1 MLILALLFLRT
12 NASNLAE
19 STTAIAPI
27 LTDSETLIRNS
38 YHAEEARKKSEVE
51 NPVEENF
58 ETSVSAEI
66 DDFNSEDGEK
76 SRFIKSH
83 EFSHGDLEKAN
94 LIEIKKFQESF
105 SEESKEKPL
114 IFNPHAHNF
123 PEFPEEIED
132 EIFVED
138 VEQQENFYNENQGDI
153 SSDSDSIENR
163 PSKNCSNVKIEIE
176 SSLVDHEWL
185 VIFDDYFSSSERL
198 KIMTSSLDHKQFEVI
213 KRDNPAQEFKSDFE
227 VIRTTSNDV
236 IEILSQNDEIK
247 TVRQQRQLT
256 RALKFVPL
264 EEAECQP
271 CPKPFLP
278 SEARVRRSSRKIQQ
292 IPSGDYWFGSER
304 FKSRKLHRSVVKPV
318 TDELQ
323 ADILWEAGYSGQGI
337 NVAVFDTGLPPQ
349 HPHFK
354 NVKGNQLRNYQL
366 FFPNYMFRIKF
377 F

>member
-1 MLILALLFLRT
+1 MLILALLFIRT

-38 YHAEEARKKSEVE
+38 YHAEEARKKSEVK
-51 NPVEENF
+51 NSVEEKFN
-58 ETSVSAEI
+58 TLVGAEI
-66 DDFNSEDGEK
+66 DDFKSENNE
-76 SRFIKSH
+76 KSH
-83 EFSHGDLEKAN
+83 EFSHGDLEKAD
-94 LIEIKKFQESF
+94 LIEIKKFPETF

-132 EIFVED
+132 DIFVED
-138 VEQQENFYNENQGDI
+138 VAEQENGYNENQADI
-153 SSDSDSIENR
+153 STDSDSIENR

-176 SSLVDHEWL
+176 STLVDHEWL

-198 KIMTSSLDHKQFEVI
+198 KIMTSSLDHTQFEVI
-213 KRDNPAQEFKSDFE
+213 KRHNPAQEFKSDFE

-236 IEILSQNDEIK
+236 IEILTQNDEIK

-264 EEAECQP
+264 EEVECQP

-354 NVKGNQLRNYQL
+354 NVKGNHFVKLFGSPTKRLQLN
-366 FFPNYMFRIKF
+366 I
-377 F
+377 